1 MTIQEFR
8 ERLLDCHTLAE
19 YTEFIRT
26 SFDEISL
33 LFYDVSREEMPAVR
47 AEQKRTF
54 DEFMASEPMNP
65 VCRGVTPCPDA
76 ITGLLILFASFFER
90 AEMSSQIMGI
100 IMVPSF
106 PDRMKSLLHA
116 IYRYRDIR
124 DHAQYISRF
133 PDVLGDLL
141 RADSPAAQALLPEY
155 FAIGLRN
162 TLPVDPGRAAA
173 FRDLFTDPQNQAQ
186 YPALAEPA
194 MHRLYEMPHQALESE
209 RPQLNIR
216 VVEAIYDLAC
226 HYISPP
232 VPPDPAV
239 GEAEPGPSRRDI
251 TLPRYLSTIIFGKDG
266 NGGLAGPV
274 PLRMRLRE
282 GLHADEAQQRA
293 YLARYFPKSFAES
306 FAIFQALFA
315 NRHIAS
321 AIPERRGVLAVL
333 NVGSGTGGDTVG
345 LLEAIADTGHKPD
358 RIDVYSVEG
367 NTFALNYQRQIIDAV
382 VARRSLPVR
391 LLQHQ
396 VAFPTTRSGFA
407 DRLAQLLPTFQTSFD
422 VILTWKSFNEYYHHN
437 RASAMGIY
445 RAFLDGVAP
454 SLSPR
459 GLCVMLDVADSVND
473 DRVNW
478 FPIIMNNEV
487 KAYLQ
492 NPAATLSHVLPLS
505 CANWATGCT
514 EPQCYTQ
521 RIFRVSFPEKTR
533 IPCKTVFKVLAPQGF
548 AEQLTESHRHVRGFR
563 CHDGKPELMCSGGR
577 IHIVSPRAIVADGYE
592 LN

>member
-1 MTIQEFR
+1 MTIQEFP
-8 ERLLDCHTLAE
+8 ERLLKCHTLAE
-19 YTEFIRT
+19 CTEFIRT

-33 LFYDVSREEMPAVR
+33 LFYDVSREEMPTVR

-65 VCRGVTPCPDA
+65 IYRGGTPCPDA

-90 AEMSSQIMGI
+90 AQMSSQIMGI
-100 IMVPSF
+100 IQVRSF
-106 PDRMKSLLHA
+106 PKSMKSLLRA

-124 DHAQYISRF
+124 DHAQYMSRF
-133 PDVLGDLL
+133 PAVLGDLL
-141 RADSPAAQALLPEY
+141 RADSPAAQALLSEY
-155 FAIGLRN
+155 FATGFLN
-162 TLPVDPGRAAA
+162 TLPIDPGGAAT
-173 FRDLFTDPQNQAQ
+173 FRNLFTDPQNQAQ
-186 YPALAEPA
+186 YPALAQPT
-194 MHRLYEMPHQALESE
+194 MLRLYEMPSQALEGE

-216 VVEAIYDLAC
+216 VVEAIYDIAC

-232 VPPDPAV
+232 VPPDHAV

-251 TLPRYLSTIIFGKDG
+251 TLPPYLSTLIFGR
-266 NGGLAGPV
+266 GGLAGPK
-274 PLRMRLRE
+274 PIGMRIRE

-306 FAIFQALFA
+306 FAIFQSLFA
-315 NRHIAS
+315 NRHLAQ
-321 AIPERRGVLAVL
+321 AIPEKRGVLAML
-333 NVGSGTGGDTVG
+333 NIGSGTGGDTVG
-345 LLEAIADTGHKPD
+345 LLEAIAATGHMPD

-367 NTFALNYQRQIIDAV
+367 NAFALNYQRQIIDAV
-382 VARRSLPVR
+382 TTEHSLPVR

-396 VAFPTTRSGFA
+396 VEFPTTRSGFA
-407 DRLAQLLPTFQTSFD
+407 DRLTQLLATFQASFD

-437 RASAMGIY
+437 RASALGIY
-445 RAFLDGVAP
+445 RAFLDVVAP
-454 SLSPR
+454 SLSAH
-459 GLCVMLDVADSVND
+459 GLCVMLDVADSMNGD
-473 DRVNW
+473 GVNW

-492 NPAATLSHVLPLS
+492 NPAATLGHVLPLS

-521 RIFRVSFPEKTR
+521 RIFRVSFPGETH
-533 IPCKTVFKVLAPQGF
+533 IPCKTVFKVLANQGF
-548 AEQLTESHRHVRGFR
+548 AETLTQNHRHVRGFR
-563 CHDGKPELMCSGGR
+563 CHDGKPERVCSGGR
-577 IHIVSPRAIVADGYE
+577 IQIVSPRAVIADGYE